1 MEGASMRDWRLQSI
15 LFLGLLTVP
24 AFAQTSNEPVV
35 AFVSGTTLT
44 LAASSGQVIQ
54 EIHLDHPVYDFAFS
68 KDRKLLVTVSLDT
81 PHGGNVSLV
90 DLKLCPGASYN
101 FNRILQ

>member
-1 MEGASMRDWRLQSI
+1 MQNRYFQVVI
-15 LFLGLLTVP
+15 FLTFLAIP
-24 AFAQTSNEPVV
+24 ALAQTPNEPVV

-44 LAASSGQVIQ
+44 LAVSSGKVTQKI
-54 EIHLDHPVYDFAFS
+54 ELNHPVYDFALS